1 MTVMVASTSRRWLLL
16 TLALA
21 GTLLVGFLDR
31 GWYPH
36 DEGSLGQSAERV
48 LDGEV
53 PHRDFDELY
62 TGALTYLNAAAF
74 AIGGERLT
82 VLRVPLLLTAL
93 VWTWALFALARRIL
107 PPAGAALLVLLAI
120 AWSVPNY
127 PAAMPSWY
135 NLFLATFGTLA
146 LARWIDDRRARWLVV
161 AGFLGGLSFLFKLS
175 GLFFLV
181 GGSLFLLEAS
191 RSDREPT
198 PGSIRPGAWPMPAV
212 ITAALGVFVFLL
224 WRSIAP
230 LQVPRVMLHFV
241 VPGGLVA
248 AGLAWREWTAPPAP
262 FLVRLRELLRAALP
276 FVAGAVLAV
285 LPALVALQAA
295 GALEAWYNGVFV
307 TPFLRLASANMLP
320 PAVRWMA
327 TLLPVLFVLRPRADH
342 ADPVWRKRGLFLA
355 LALTVVLVS
364 ASMHFNPHRATWQ
377 SLRSLVPLIGLLVG
391 IAAAFPDR
399 LGWPRNQR
407 LLVLLLGI
415 VAVAVALV
423 QFPFSAPIYFMYV
436 APLVFLAAAA
446 LVRVHGRTPV
456 IVQGVTAGFYLC
468 FALLLVIPGAPI
480 VLGFADVGWA
490 RTERMT
496 LPRAGLRVLPE
507 HAAQYEL
514 LIPRLQEVARDRPI
528 WAGPDAPEVYFL
540 GGFRNHT
547 RVLFD
552 FLAAGTE
559 GDVSLLEMM
568 DRTGVAAVAV
578 NAFPSFSAPPSPRLL
593 AELEHRYPG
602 VDTVGRFLVRWR

>member
-1 MTVMVASTSRRWLLL
+1 MPLPVAVTSRRWLLL
-16 TLALA
+16 TLVLA
-21 GTLLVGFLDR
+21 GSILVAFIDR

-48 LDGEV
+48 LAGEV

-74 AIGGERLT
+74 AVGGERLT

-93 VWTWALFALARRIL
+93 VWVWALFALARRFL
-107 PPAGAALLVLLAI
+107 PPAGATLLVLLAV

-146 LARWIDDRRARWLVV
+146 LARWINDRRARWLVL
-161 AGFLGGLSFLFKLS
+161 AGFFGGLSFLFKLS
-175 GLFFLV
+175 GLFFLI

-191 RSDREPT
+191 RPDREPG
-198 PGSIRPGAWPMPAV
+198 PG
-212 ITAALGVFVFLL
+212 TAGRSALAMRVLTSAGLVLFVLML

-230 LQVPRVMLHFV
+230 LQSPRVILHFV

-248 AGLAWREWTAPPAP
+248 AGLLWREWTAPPAS
-262 FLVRLRELLRAALP
+262 FLVRLRELLQVALP
-276 FVAGAVLAV
+276 FAGGAALAV

-295 GALEAWYNGVFV
+295 GALDAWYNGVFV
-307 TPFLRLASANMLP
+307 TPFLRLAYANWRP
-320 PAVRWMA
+320 PALPWMA
-327 TLLPVLFVLRPRADH
+327 MLIPVVFVLRPRADH
-342 ADPVWRKRGLFLA
+342 ADPVWKRLGLVLA
-355 LALTVVLVS
+355 LVLAVVLVT
-364 ASMHFNPHRATWQ
+364 ASTHYNPHRATWQ

-399 LGWPRNQR
+399 VGWPRNQR
-407 LLVLLLGI
+407 LLVLLLGT
-415 VAVAVALV
+415 VAVTVALV
-423 QFPFSAPIYFMYV
+423 QFPFSAPIYFLYV
-436 APLVFLAAAA
+436 APLVFLAVAAF
-446 LVRVHGRTPV
+446 VRVHGRTPV
-456 IVQGVTAGFYLC
+456 IVQGVAAGFYLC

-480 VLGFADVGWA
+480 VLGFADAGWA
-490 RTERMT
+490 RTERLT

-514 LIPRLQEVARDRPI
+514 LIPRLQEVAGDRPV

-547 RVLFD
+547 RALFD
-552 FLAAGTE
+552 FLEAGT
-559 GDVSLLEMM
+559 DRDRSLLDML
-568 DRTGVAAVAV
+568 DRIGVAAVAIKGR
-578 NAFPSFSAPPSPRLL
+578 PDFSPPPSPQLL
-593 AELEHRYPG
+593 AELERRYPSA
-602 VDTVGRFLVRWR
+602 DTVGRFLVRWR